1 MDHDRK
7 KVLMTDSSW
16 IGVVLVT
23 LGVFGFL
30 DAAGIV
36 DSSQTIGQW
45 WPLVIVAWAVLD
57 MVRADRITG
66 WGIGWSAVGVALL
79 ADAQQWTSDVVI
91 WSALAVFVGAL
102 MIASA
107 LGRRSNDDRD
117 GSSRSTWNGWA
128 RYCGWTR

>member
-7 KVLMTDSSW
+7 TALLTGSSW
-16 IGVVLVT
+16 IGVVLVA
-23 LGVFGFL
+23 LGVCGFL

-45 WPLVIVAWAVLD
+45 WPLVIVAWAAID
-57 MVRADRITG
+57 MLKAGRITA

-79 ADAQQWTSDVVI
+79 ADAQQWASDVVI

-102 MIASA
+102 MLAGA
-107 LGRRSNDDRD
+107 LGRLHKANGDHSDA
-117 GSSRSTWNGWA
+117 STWNEWA